1 MKIIEV
7 AKHANYLPPFCTTA
21 DVLLRSPDLQMSTVS
36 DQALFAGHL
45 EDIERLV
52 LLRWKLK
59 GPELTAVDNVIE
71 AKSFFLLSCSPE
83 VSDSKTME
91 CVDRAIALR
100 RKTTRDI
107 DGCEPGAGST
117 SIDPVIVQLVKR
129 LHHVDPLTS
138 VERLSDVRTQISG
151 NAELATEIGD
161 VIEHKIQALVDTTN
175 APFSVAIG
183 GGTANFDDSVNL
195 ATQEAPKGYITL
207 GEHHDVCPL
216 TP

>member
-1 MKIIEV
+1 
-7 AKHANYLPPFCTTA
+7 
-21 DVLLRSPDLQMSTVS
+21 MSTVS

-59 GPELTAVDNVIE
+59 GPELTAIDNVIE
-71 AKSFFLLSCSPE
+71 AKSVFLLSCSPE

-100 RKTTRDI
+100 RKMIREI
-107 DGCEPGAGST
+107 DGYEPSAGST
-117 SIDPVIVQLVKR
+117 SIDPVIVQLIKR
-129 LHHVDPLTS
+129 LHHLDGSDMDPLTS

-151 NAELATEIGD
+151 NAELATKIGD
-161 VIEHKIQALVDTTN
+161 VIEHKIQALADTTS